1 MKNPNRTRYRKYKML
16 VYVFCVFIFLTIVV
30 SVEYRTWSGVFWALL
45 FAFVAWQCNEQ
56 ASISKC
62 GLCGEE
68 ETYDLLLSLPKT
80 YKVLNNIDLEMN
92 GRKGE
97 IDLLVVSEYGLF
109 VIEVKNHSG
118 TIFGKKGQNTWRQEK
133 PQQTKYMKNPLH
145 QLDREIRLLREMLAS
160 FNVSV
165 PIQGCVYFANAKKI
179 VTDSNNVID
188 NGKALIDRIRAN
200 ADPILKKNQ
209 IRKIIRILR

>member
-62 GLCGEE
+62 GLRGEE

-118 TIFGKKGQNTWRQEK
+118 AIFGKKGQNTWRQEK

-145 QLDREIRLLREMLAS
+145 QLDREIRLLREMLGS